1 MFLLLDDEENAEYYG
16 TVLRLTLA
24 VMCPVVVLSIVLA
37 IILLM
42 MRKWHRRRMA
52 HLAIIEGSQGLDAD
66 YTYRDELRVT
76 AAGDSTLRVR
86 HILSILITCC

>member
-1 MFLLLDDEENAEYYG
+1 
-16 TVLRLTLA
+16 
-24 VMCPVVVLSIVLA
+24 
-37 IILLM
+37 

-86 HILSILITCC
+86 QITIYLHP